1 MKTEKCLHSQP
12 IYKGRILSLH
22 RDTVLV
28 PNGRQAYR
36 EVVEHHGGVC
46 ILPMDDVGNVYLV
59 RQYRYP
65 FGAEI
70 LEAPAGKLN
79 LNEDPLTAGIRELKE
94 ETGFTAANITFAGL
108 CYPSVG
114 YTTEVIHLYLA
125 HGLTLGETCP
135 DEDEFLDLVKL
146 PLEEAVRQVLN
157 GDIPD
162 AKTQII
168 LLKAQAMK

>member
-1 MKTEKCLHSQP
+1 VKTEKCLQTES
-12 IYKGRILSLH
+12 IYEGRILSLH

-28 PNGRQAYR
+28 PNGKQAYR

-46 ILPMDDVGNVYLV
+46 VLPIDSEGNVYLV

-65 FGAEI
+65 FGAEL

-79 LNEDPLTAGIRELKE
+79 QNEDPLTAGIRELKE
-94 ETGFTAANITFAGL
+94 ETGFTAEKMEFVGL

-125 HGLTLGETCP
+125 YGLTAGETCP
-135 DEDEFLDLVKL
+135 DEDEFLDLVTL
-146 PLEEAVRQVLN
+146 PLHEAVKQVLD

-168 LLKAQAMK
+168 LLKAHAME

>member
-12 IYKGRILSLH
+12 IYEGRILSL
-22 RDTVLV
+22 RKDTVLI

-46 ILPMDDVGNVYLV
+46 ILPMDSEGNVYLV

-79 LNEDPLTAGIRELKE
+79 RNEDPLTAGIRELKE
-94 ETGFTAANITFAGL
+94 ETGFTAEKIDFVGL

-146 PLEEAVRQVLN
+146 PLDEAVKQVLN